1 MYHITDDG
9 PRRCKAVVG
18 KCPYGKT
25 SGNHF
30 DNQVDAQKEYEARL
44 VSQYGAMGTSV
55 ANKVNLSPLQRKYRE
70 QDRLKT
76 TSPAY
81 RAWSTYRDLKNYTP
95 KQTEHRTGSGSRNS
109 NARRSKLNRIG
120 KRFIK
125 KNLRKLARAT
135 APNSKNMKKLL
146 LVKYWMPDI
155 HSNKWR

>member
-25 SGNHF
+25 AGNHF
-30 DNQVDAQKEYEARL
+30 QDQVAAQKEYESRL
-44 VSQYGAMGTSV
+44 VSQYGSMGATV
-55 ANKVNLSPLQRKYRE
+55 ARKVDFSPLQQKYRN
-70 QDRLKT
+70 QDRLKN

-81 RAWSTYRDLKNYTP
+81 RAWSAYRDMKRYTP
-95 KQTEHRTGSGSRNS
+95 KQTEHQSGRGTRQSNNS
-109 NARRSKLNRIG
+109 RSKLNHFG
-120 KRFIK
+120 KKFIR
-125 KNLRKLARAT
+125 KNFRKLVKASTPTSR
-135 APNSKNMKKLL
+135 NMKKLL